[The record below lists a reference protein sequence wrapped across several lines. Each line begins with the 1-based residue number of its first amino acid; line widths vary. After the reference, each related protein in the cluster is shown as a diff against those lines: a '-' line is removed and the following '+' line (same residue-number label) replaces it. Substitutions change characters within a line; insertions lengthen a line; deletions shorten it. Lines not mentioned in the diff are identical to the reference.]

1 MDKSLKFPKS
11 LPLPSPEA
19 LESGPAAPPGSCHSP
34 SEAGGAAL
42 LIPDSGEME
51 RAFNYLSQRLIPPS
65 RHPGEVGQPAS
76 RTGST
81 AKDPALRLPQRH
93 RQDPVSDSP
102 SAPGLEKLC
111 WLGREPGRAP
121 GIHPLRWERCPRPD
135 NGAA

>member
-1 MDKSLKFPKS
+1 MDKPLKFPKS
-11 LPLPSPEA
+11 LPLPSPGV
-19 LESGPAAPPGSCHSP
+19 LESGPAVAPGLCHRP
-34 SEAGGAAL
+34 SEPGRSAL

-65 RHPGEVGQPAS
+65 RRPGEAGQPPS

-81 AKDPALRLPQRH
+81 AKERALRFPQRH

-102 SAPGLEKLC
+102 SAPPPEKLF
-111 WLGREPGRAP
+111 WPGREPGGAP
-121 GIHPLRWERCPRPD
+121 GSHPLRWERCPRPD